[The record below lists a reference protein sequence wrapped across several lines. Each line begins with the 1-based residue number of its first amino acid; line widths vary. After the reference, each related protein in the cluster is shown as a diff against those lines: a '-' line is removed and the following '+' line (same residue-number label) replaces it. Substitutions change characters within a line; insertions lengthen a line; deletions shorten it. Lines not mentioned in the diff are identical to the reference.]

1 MDFASSNLFS
11 AEDTNTILENEYHD
25 AGTLVPRNHQNS
37 QQTQILIGVPLQSD
51 ECVALL
57 IKKECEHMPCGDY
70 LEKLANG
77 EFGFAERGEIL
88 DWMYKVHSHFS
99 FGPLCLYLA
108 VNYLDRFLSACD
120 LPKENVWSI
129 QLLAVTCLSLA
140 AKMEETQAPLSLDLQ
155 IEGARFVFEARTIK
169 RMELVLLSKLKWR
182 MQPVTPFSFIDY
194 FLRKT
199 NGDQIA
205 SSASITKAVNVILG
219 TLKGIHFLEFK
230 PSEIAAAAVIS
241 VVEKNETVGTENA
254 TYALLVQVQE
264 DRVKKC
270 VEFIQESY
278 LLSDLVDSTP
288 FAPQSPIGVLDDS
301 YLNYQRDDS
310 GANFADDGPATK
322 RAKMNE

>member
-11 AEDTNTILENEYHD
+11 AEDNNTILENEYHD
-25 AGTLVPRNHQNS
+25 AGTLVPRDHQNS

-77 EFGFAERGEIL
+77 EFGFGERGEIL

-155 IEGARFVFEARTIK
+155 IEGARFVFEARSIK
-169 RMELVLLSKLKWR
+169 RMELVMLSKLTWR

-254 TYALLVQVQE
+254 THALLVQVQE